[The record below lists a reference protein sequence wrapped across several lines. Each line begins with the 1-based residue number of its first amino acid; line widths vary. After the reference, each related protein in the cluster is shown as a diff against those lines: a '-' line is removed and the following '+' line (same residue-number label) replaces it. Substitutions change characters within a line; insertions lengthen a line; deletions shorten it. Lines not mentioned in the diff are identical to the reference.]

1 MFLQAGHSLFSA
13 SYKGGEMMKIQQLEY
28 VIAIAQEGS
37 IARAAKQL
45 FQAQP
50 NISIALKELETELGI
65 QIFNRT
71 PNGMVLTPEGEEFL
85 GRATSIVNDIHSL
98 ERDYLNRN
106 SSEISMNIGISR
118 SSFITAAIGEFIS
131 KHEGESEK
139 MEINLTESDTNRV
152 MNETCIGKYDVGV
165 LRIPE
170 NYYEMT
176 EKVIDSKNLISK
188 VLLEYRF
195 AVAIHRSH
203 PLARFDDIPFEE
215 LKRYPEIYNGINEP
229 DMLRRASVNANYED
243 ISSNKRINVLDRG
256 SQVSIM
262 ATVRDAFMWV
272 LPIKNP
278 IMETAGIVIKKC
290 SYAQQVN
297 KDIIVYRRS
306 SESNPL
312 VMDCVNT
319 LITFGDKIKNEI
331 IK

>member
-1 MFLQAGHSLFSA
+1 
-13 SYKGGEMMKIQQLEY
+13 MKIQQLEY

-37 IARAAKQL
+37 ITRAAKQL

-50 NISIALKELETELGI
+50 NISIALKELENELGI

-118 SSFITAAIGEFIS
+118 SSYITAAIGTFIS
-131 KHEGESEK
+131 KHEGKFEK

-152 MNETCIGKYDVGV
+152 MNETCIGKYDIGV

-170 NYYEMT
+170 NYLDMT
-176 EKVIDSKNLISK
+176 EKLIASKNLICK

-195 AVAIHRSH
+195 AIALHRSH
-203 PLARFDDIPFEE
+203 PLAKFDDIPYEE
-215 LKRYPEIYNGINEP
+215 LRNYPEIYNGINEP

-243 ISSNKRINVLDRG
+243 ISPNKRINVLDRG

-262 ATVRDAFMWV
+262 ATVKDAYMWV
-272 LPIKNP
+272 PPIKNP
-278 IMETAGIVIKKC
+278 FMETAGIIIKKC
-290 SYAQQVN
+290 SYAQQIN

-319 LITFGDKIKNEI
+319 LIAFGDKIKSEI